1 VSFTATVS
9 VTDNASGSP
18 QTVTLNGTGNPA
30 PSFTVSSSTPSQ
42 TVAPG
47 NTVTYSI
54 TVTPQNGAFTGAV
67 SLAASGLPTGAT
79 ATFTPSSDTPG
90 SAAAS
95 SIRLQ
100 PCFRHQARLTRG
112 RDAGRN
118 SCASNLLGPVDKSW
132 FGLIGD
138 EALNSAVSGSAGG
151 SNHYLVVILGC
162 RG

>member
-54 TVTPQNGAFTGAV
+54 TVTPQPQALSVSNRAF
-67 SLAASGLPTGAT
+67 
-79 ATFTPSSDTPG
+79 DTKP
-90 SAAAS
+90 A
-95 SIRLQ
+95 
-100 PCFRHQARLTRG
+100 
-112 RDAGRN
+112 
-118 SCASNLLGPVDKSW
+118 
-132 FGLIGD
+132 
-138 EALNSAVSGSAGG
+138 
-151 SNHYLVVILGC
+151 
-162 RG
+162 